1 MEALESFEFLLGN
14 VPQWQTRLHELAT
27 RTAQRHNEFLNLSSN
42 NFQTPLTIRK
52 KNTGSMESL
61 KPVENATNVE
71 DDRPTRASPP
81 TPLPPLRIDPENKH
95 LFKEV
100 REARRKRRSASVR
113 SSASGP
119 GAKRNR
125 TSMTIYYDSQIQDSF
140 ELLVRN
146 IGSARNNLRKGK
158 TAVRFKARMAS
169 LGMEETHMAPSGQFG
184 LSTPEILRSRGSNF
198 SRIQPTPFAHF
209 EQDFEIF
216 DRVDKNLELAQS
228 LCEVGAHSFLRD
240 GDCAEE
246 IEQVKEKFSLCEQA
260 AAEQTVKLRIEAEKE
275 RTRVLRLEKERE
287 EARLKEQRE
296 KELQLKRLSNQ
307 PVAELPGDIPLT
319 AADMLPPTKL
329 QREQLAIND
338 QPAELSGLDGLVKIG
353 SEVVRPADEKPPIL
367 HMDAFPSI
375 GAIEVDDDSDAS
387 SIHID
392 LKSFRNFRSTR
403 RM

>member
-1 MEALESFEFLLGN
+1 M
-14 VPQWQTRLHELAT
+14 
-27 RTAQRHNEFLNLSSN
+27 QRHNEFLNISAD
-42 NFQTPLTIRK
+42 NFQTPLVLRK
-52 KNTGSMESL
+52 KKTGSMESL
-61 KPVENATNVE
+61 KPVENKPDTE
-71 DDRPTRASPP
+71 DDRPTRQSPP
-81 TPLPPLRIDPENKH
+81 TLPPLRIDPENRH
-95 LFKEV
+95 LFRDV

-140 ELLVRN
+140 EWLVRN
-146 IGSARNNLRKGK
+146 VGSARNNLRKGK

-169 LGMEETHMAPSGQFG
+169 LGMEETHLASGGQFG
-184 LSTPEILRSRGSNF
+184 MSTPEILRSRGSNF

-216 DRVDKNLELAQS
+216 DRVDKDLELAQS

-246 IEQVKEKFSLCEQA
+246 IEQVKEKFALCQRA

-296 KELQLKRLSNQ
+296 KEKRLSDI
-307 PVAELPGDIPLT
+307 PVAELPGDVPLEPIGT
-319 AADMLPPTKL
+319 PAK
-329 QREQLAIND
+329 
-338 QPAELSGLDGLVKIG
+338 PAELSANINSHVVK
-353 SEVVRPADEKPPIL
+353 PAAEKPPVL
-367 HMDAFPSI
+367 QVHGFPSI
-375 GAIEVDDDSDAS
+375 GHIEVDDDSDAS
-387 SIHID
+387 SIHLD

>member
-1 MEALESFEFLLGN
+1 MEALESFEFLLSN
-14 VPQWQTRLHELAT
+14 LPQWQTRLHELAT
-27 RTAQRHNEFLNLSSN
+27 RTAQRHNEFLNLSGN
-42 NFQTPLTIRK
+42 NFQTPLTLRK
-52 KNTGSMESL
+52 KKTGSMESL
-61 KPVENATNVE
+61 KPIEHKVDTE
-71 DDRPTRASPP
+71 DDRPTKQSPP
-81 TPLPPLRIDPENKH
+81 TPLPPLKIDPENKH
-95 LFKEV
+95 LFREV

-125 TSMTIYYDSQIQDSF
+125 TSLTIYYDSQVQESF

-169 LGMEETHMAPSGQFG
+169 LGMEETHIAPGGQFG
-184 LSTPEILRSRGSNF
+184 MSTPEILRSRGSNF

-216 DRVDKNLELAQS
+216 DRVDKDLELAQS
-228 LCEVGAHSFLRD
+228 MCEVGAHSFLRD

-246 IEQVKEKFSLCEQA
+246 IEQVKEKFAICERA

-287 EARLKEQRE
+287 EARLKERRE
-296 KELQLKRLSNQ
+296 REQQLKKLSDQ
-307 PVAELPGDIPLT
+307 QVAELPGDMPQAAAEPIPT
-319 AADMLPPTKL
+319 INLPKEERVTNKPV
-329 QREQLAIND
+329 
-338 QPAELSGLDGLVKIG
+338 ELSGLDSHIKVGN
-353 SEVVRPADEKPPIL
+353 EVVRRADEKPPIL
-367 HMDAFPSI
+367 HMNGFPSI

-387 SIHID
+387 SLQLD
-392 LKSFRNFRSTR
+392 LKTFRNFRSTR